1 MFNAIVQT
9 ELLQIEGIL
18 AITLV
23 QHVGCIIGYE
33 ISEGWR
39 KVIDVA
45 ALFAHFFERDV
56 AAITRK

>member
-9 ELLQIEGIL
+9 NLFQVEGIL
-18 AITLV
+18 AVILF
-23 QHVGCIIGYE
+23 QHVGGIIGNK
-33 ISEGWR
+33 ITEGWR

-56 AAITRK
+56 TAIPRK